1 MNFSMTQNQT
11 LQHRADMWLPRR
23 TGWGKGWEFG
33 IRRCKP
39 LYTEWIKS
47 KVLLHSTGNYIQCPM
62 INHKG
67 KECEKSIDTH
77 THTDVYINTYVCV
90 SQFLSH
96 VQLFV
101 TPQPAAHQAPPSMG
115 FSWQEYWSRLPFPP
129 PGDHPHP
136 GIKPVSL
143 HGRRISMIL
152 NIQKKERVFSLITW
166 VLD

>member
-1 MNFSMTQNQT
+1 M
-11 LQHRADMWLPRR
+11 
-23 TGWGKGWEFG
+23 
-33 IRRCKP
+33 
-39 LYTEWIKS
+39 
-47 KVLLHSTGNYIQCPM
+47 
-62 INHKG
+62 
-67 KECEKSIDTH
+67 
-77 THTDVYINTYVCV
+77 CV

-129 PGDHPHP
+129 PGDLPHP

-143 HGRRISMIL
+143 HGRRISIIL